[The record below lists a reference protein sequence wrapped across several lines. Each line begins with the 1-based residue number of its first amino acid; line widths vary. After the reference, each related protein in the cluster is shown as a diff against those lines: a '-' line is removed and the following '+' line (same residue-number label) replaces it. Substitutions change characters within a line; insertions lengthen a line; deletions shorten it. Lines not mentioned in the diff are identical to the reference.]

1 MFFGVL
7 LVLIG
12 AFARHWRTLV
22 ISTVQR
28 SAAVLGVVQVRSQLS
43 HGVEVFEARWTNWVI
58 NKQSALRHLVMD
70 SEHVCCFSC
79 FVATSFLARDAPIG
93 SVRGYFL
100 AFVRNVLEGLP

>member
-1 MFFGVL
+1 MVFGVL

-12 AFARHWRTLV
+12 ALARHWRTLI
-22 ISTVQR
+22 ISAVQR
-28 SAAVLGVVQVRSQLS
+28 SAAVLGVVQVRGQLS

-70 SEHVCCFSC
+70 PEHVCSFSC
-79 FVATSFLARDAPIG
+79 FVATSFLAGDAPIG
-93 SVRGYFL
+93 SARDKFL